1 MLLIFRNCMYDDLQV
16 LEICCFNVMPS
27 SKVTPRILT
36 VLLNPIILVPT
47 CSVCFFSLCGVVLK
61 MIKSVLFSMICK
73 ELCIIHELISF
84 IQFSKRTITL

>member
-47 CSVCFFSLCGVVLK
+47 CSVTTQNDNVGVTP
-61 MIKSVLFSMICK
+61 FAQ
-73 ELCIIHELISF
+73 EGAE
-84 IQFSKRTITL
+84 